1 MEKKGLDYA
10 RRRSPIGP
18 NARHRESR
26 MFMSENAGHTVK
38 SGILRELCSQYRLPE
53 PIRVTRPTLPAIED
67 YERSVRAIWESKWLT
82 NNGAF
87 HEEFE
92 RRLGEYLGV
101 EHVSLFCNGTIAL
114 LVALQMLRIN
124 EGEVITTPFTF
135 PATAHVLYWN
145 RIRPVFCDIDSTTFN
160 LDPARI
166 ERLISP
172 DTKAIMPVH
181 VFGTPCDTEGIQEI
195 ADRHGLDVI
204 YDAAHAFG
212 VRHKGRPIVES
223 GDLSVLSFH
232 ATKLFTSIEGGAI
245 VSKTGR
251 DKKRVDFLKNF
262 GFADEETVI
271 GPGINGKMNEF
282 QAAFGLLELDLI
294 EGEMANRRRLTDIY
308 RKELAGVPGIQVQN
322 DLPSVTHNYAY
333 FPILIDEDRYGMS
346 RDDLYTAL
354 KEFNIFTRKYF
365 YPLCTQFSCYS
376 ALPSAAPVNLPVA
389 ERVTRQVLCLPLYGT
404 LETNTAQVIGK
415 VIRFVSQCRFQEGA
429 DGHA

>member
-1 MEKKGLDYA
+1 MPSAPEERPYAAILDDL
-10 RRRSPIGP
+10 
-18 NARHRESR
+18 
-26 MFMSENAGHTVK
+26 VK
-38 SGILRELCSQYRLPE
+38 RYRLPE
-53 PIRVTRPTLPAIED
+53 PILVTRPTMPPIEK
-67 YERSVRAIWESKWLT
+67 YCESVQAIWDSRWLT

-87 HEEFE
+87 HRELE
-92 RRLGEYLGV
+92 RRLAEYLGI

-145 RIRPVFCDIDSTTFN
+145 RLRPVFCDIDDDTLN

-181 VFGTPCDTEGIQEI
+181 VFGVPCDIEAIQEI
-195 ADRHGLDVI
+195 ADRHGLYVI

-212 VRHKGRPIVES
+212 VRCNGRPIVEA

-245 VSKTGR
+245 VTKTAGEKR
-251 DKKRVDFLKNF
+251 RVDFLKNF

-282 QAAFGLLELDLI
+282 QAAFGLLQLDMI
-294 EGEMANRRRLTDIY
+294 GEAIATRARLTALY
-308 RKELAGVPGIQVQN
+308 REGLAGVPGIRLQDDRPGVE
-322 DLPSVTHNYAY
+322 HNYAY
-333 FPILIDEDRYGMS
+333 FPVRVNEEEYGMS
-346 RDDLYTAL
+346 RDALHGAL
-354 KEFNIFTRKYF
+354 KEFNIFARKYF
-365 YPLCTQFSCYS
+365 YPLCTQFPCYS
-376 ALPSAAPVNLPVA
+376 TLPSAAPSNLPVA
-389 ERVTRQVLCLPLYGT
+389 ERATKRILCLPIFGSLQDDT
-404 LETNTAQVIGK
+404 VRTICA
-415 VIRFVSQCRFQEGA
+415 VIREIGRRA
-429 DGHA
+429 

>member
-1 MEKKGLDYA
+1 MPPASEEKPRLTA
-10 RRRSPIGP
+10 RDDLLKR
-18 NARHRESR
+18 
-26 MFMSENAGHTVK
+26 
-38 SGILRELCSQYRLPE
+38 YRLPE
-53 PIRVTRPTLPAIED
+53 PILVTRPTMPPIEK
-67 YERSVRAIWESKWLT
+67 YQESVQAIWDSRWLT

-87 HEEFE
+87 HQEFE
-92 RRLGEYLGV
+92 GRLAEYLGV

-114 LVALQMLRIN
+114 LVALQMLRIT

-145 RIRPVFCDIDSTTFN
+145 RLRPVFCDIDDTTLN

-181 VFGTPCDTEGIQEI
+181 VFGIPCDIEAVQEV
-195 ADRHGLDVI
+195 ADRHGLYVI

-212 VRHKGRPIVES
+212 VRYKGRPIVEA

-245 VSKTGR
+245 VTKTAG

-262 GFADEETVI
+262 GFANEETVI

-282 QAAFGLLELDLI
+282 QAAFGLLQLDMI
-294 EGEMANRRRLTDIY
+294 DEAIAVRARLTALY
-308 RKELAGVPGIQVQN
+308 REGLSGVPGIRLQSDRPDV
-322 DLPSVTHNYAY
+322 DHNYAY
-333 FPILIDEDRYGMS
+333 FPVRVDEEEYGMS
-346 RDDLYTAL
+346 RDALYATL

-365 YPLCTQFSCYS
+365 YPLCTQVPCYS
-376 ALPSAAPVNLPVA
+376 TLPSAASANLPIA
-389 ERVTRQVLCLPLYGT
+389 ERVTKQILCLPIYGT
-404 LETNTAQVIGK
+404 LEDATVRTICT
-415 VIRFVSQCRFQEGA
+415 VIRELGA
-429 DGHA
+429 QA

>member
-1 MEKKGLDYA
+1 MPRASSPKTPPASYQALC
-10 RRRSPIGP
+10 RR
-18 NARHRESR
+18 
-26 MFMSENAGHTVK
+26 
-38 SGILRELCSQYRLPE
+38 YRLPE
-53 PIRVTRPTLPAIED
+53 PVRVTRPTMPPLEQ
-67 YERSVRAIWESKWLT
+67 YQKSVRTIWDSKWLT
-82 NNGAF
+82 NNGQF
-87 HEEFE
+87 HQEFE
-92 RRLGEYLGV
+92 RRLAEYLGV

-114 LVALQMLRIN
+114 LVALQTLRIN

-145 RIRPVFCDIDSTTFN
+145 RIRPVFCDIDETTFN

-181 VFGTPCDTEGIQEI
+181 VFGTPCDTEAIQRI

-212 VRHKGRPIVES
+212 VRCKGRPIVEA

-245 VSKTGR
+245 VSKTTGE
-251 DKKRVDFLKNF
+251 KKRVDFLKNF

-282 QAAFGLLELDLI
+282 QAAFGLLQLDMI
-294 EGEMANRRRLTDIY
+294 ENEIANRHRLTDLY
-308 RKELAGVPGIQVQN
+308 REGLAGVPGIRIQSDQPDVA
-322 DLPSVTHNYAY
+322 HNYGY
-333 FPILIDEDRYGMS
+333 FTALVDPDAYGMD
-346 RDDLYTAL
+346 RDTLYTAL
-354 KEFNIFTRKYF
+354 KDFNIFARKYF

-376 ALPSAAPVNLPVA
+376 ALPSAAAANLPVA
-389 ERVTRQVLCLPLYGT
+389 ERVTKRILCLPLYGT
-404 LETNTAQVIGK
+404 LEDDVVRTITT
-415 VIRFVSQCRFQEGA
+415 VIRKLA
-429 DGHA
+429 AH